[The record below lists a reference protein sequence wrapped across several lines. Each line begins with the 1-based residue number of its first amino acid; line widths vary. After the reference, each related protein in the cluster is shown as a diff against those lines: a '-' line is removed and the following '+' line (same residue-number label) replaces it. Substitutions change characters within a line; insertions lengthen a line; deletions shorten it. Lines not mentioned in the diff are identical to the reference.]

1 MIARIWRG
9 WVRASQVQDYVDY
22 VTRTGLAA
30 YERTPGNLGA
40 EIWARDVGDARYEV
54 TTVSWWESL
63 NDVRGFAG
71 DDIDRAVFYAED
83 ETYLIAKDDTVTH
96 CEVTRVSRQPR

>member
-1 MIARIWRG
+1 M
-9 WVRASQVQDYVDY
+9 
-22 VTRTGLAA
+22 
-30 YERTPGNLGA
+30 
-40 EIWARDVGDARYEV
+40 
-54 TTVSWWESL
+54 SWWESL

-96 CEVTRVSRQPR
+96 CEVTRISKNRR